1 MIGDLSVKAL
11 KYSGEAAASEV
22 ETKAVQQFVLEQQPL
37 LVVWWHQ
44 FGYYVDEQRTV
55 ANFDL
60 IKRFSELTGL
70 PITDVG
76 CGSTPCVGNATVF
89 INSNIEGASSFVV
102 ELPRDVSSRALDE
115 QAQAFLAVAEMATQ
129 NILPS
134 NKMEDMRPSP
144 VCGRLRVP
152 VDPNAIATWANA
164 VTVGRILVSPLM
176 FVVIPD
182 YPGGSWVAL
191 VLWFVLCSSDGID
204 GYLARRHGATRSGA
218 FLDPLADK
226 VLVLG
231 AMFTLVSRDVYWALP
246 VLIIAARE
254 VAISMYRV
262 LVGAKGISVP
272 ASQLAKWKT
281 LFQQLSV
288 GFAIIPLTA
297 DKATWIWLWLLWI
310 AVAFTTV
317 SGLQYLWRAQKLRK
331 TTPNLMA

>member
-1 MIGDLSVKAL
+1 M
-11 KYSGEAAASEV
+11 
-22 ETKAVQQFVLEQQPL
+22 
-37 LVVWWHQ
+37 W
-44 FGYYVDEQRTV
+44 
-55 ANFDL
+55 
-60 IKRFSELTGL
+60 
-70 PITDVG
+70 
-76 CGSTPCVGNATVF
+76 
-89 INSNIEGASSFVV
+89 
-102 ELPRDVSSRALDE
+102 
-115 QAQAFLAVAEMATQ
+115 QAY
-129 NILPS
+129 
-134 NKMEDMRPSP
+134 
-144 VCGRLRVP
+144 RVP

-182 YPGGSWVAL
+182 YPGGSWVAF

-246 VLIIAARE
+246 VLLIAARE

-297 DKATWIWLWLLWI
+297 EKATWIWLWLLWI

>member
-1 MIGDLSVKAL
+1 M
-11 KYSGEAAASEV
+11 
-22 ETKAVQQFVLEQQPL
+22 
-37 LVVWWHQ
+37 W
-44 FGYYVDEQRTV
+44 
-55 ANFDL
+55 
-60 IKRFSELTGL
+60 
-70 PITDVG
+70 
-76 CGSTPCVGNATVF
+76 
-89 INSNIEGASSFVV
+89 
-102 ELPRDVSSRALDE
+102 
-115 QAQAFLAVAEMATQ
+115 QAY
-129 NILPS
+129 
-134 NKMEDMRPSP
+134 
-144 VCGRLRVP
+144 RVP

-182 YPGGSWVAL
+182 YPGGSWVAF

-246 VLIIAARE
+246 VLLIAARE

-262 LVGAKGISVP
+262 MVGAKGISVP
-272 ASQLAKWKT
+272 ASRLAKWKT

-297 DKATWIWLWLLWI
+297 DKAMWIWLWLLWI

>member
-1 MIGDLSVKAL
+1 
-11 KYSGEAAASEV
+11 
-22 ETKAVQQFVLEQQPL
+22 
-37 LVVWWHQ
+37 VW
-44 FGYYVDEQRTV
+44 
-55 ANFDL
+55 
-60 IKRFSELTGL
+60 
-70 PITDVG
+70 
-76 CGSTPCVGNATVF
+76 
-89 INSNIEGASSFVV
+89 
-102 ELPRDVSSRALDE
+102 
-115 QAQAFLAVAEMATQ
+115 QAY
-129 NILPS
+129 
-134 NKMEDMRPSP
+134 
-144 VCGRLRVP
+144 RVP

-182 YPGGSWVAL
+182 YPGGSWVAF

-246 VLIIAARE
+246 VLLIAARE

>member
-1 MIGDLSVKAL
+1 M
-11 KYSGEAAASEV
+11 
-22 ETKAVQQFVLEQQPL
+22 
-37 LVVWWHQ
+37 W
-44 FGYYVDEQRTV
+44 
-55 ANFDL
+55 
-60 IKRFSELTGL
+60 
-70 PITDVG
+70 
-76 CGSTPCVGNATVF
+76 
-89 INSNIEGASSFVV
+89 
-102 ELPRDVSSRALDE
+102 
-115 QAQAFLAVAEMATQ
+115 QAY
-129 NILPS
+129 
-134 NKMEDMRPSP
+134 
-144 VCGRLRVP
+144 RVP

-182 YPGGSWVAL
+182 YPGGSWVAF

-262 LVGAKGISVP
+262 MVCAKGISVP
-272 ASQLAKWKT
+272 ASRLAKWKT
-281 LFQQLSV
+281 VFQQLSV

-297 DKATWIWLWLLWI
+297 DKATWIWLLLLWI

-331 TTPNLMA
+331 TTPNLSV

>member
-1 MIGDLSVKAL
+1 M
-11 KYSGEAAASEV
+11 
-22 ETKAVQQFVLEQQPL
+22 
-37 LVVWWHQ
+37 W
-44 FGYYVDEQRTV
+44 
-55 ANFDL
+55 
-60 IKRFSELTGL
+60 
-70 PITDVG
+70 
-76 CGSTPCVGNATVF
+76 
-89 INSNIEGASSFVV
+89 
-102 ELPRDVSSRALDE
+102 
-115 QAQAFLAVAEMATQ
+115 QAY
-129 NILPS
+129 
-134 NKMEDMRPSP
+134 
-144 VCGRLRVP
+144 RVP

-182 YPGGSWVAL
+182 FPGGSWVAFG
-191 VLWFVLCSSDGID
+191 LWFVLCSSDGID
-204 GYLARRHGATRSGA
+204 GYLARRHGSTRSGA

-246 VLIIAARE
+246 VLLIAARE

-262 LVGAKGISVP
+262 MVGAKGISVP
-272 ASQLAKWKT
+272 ASRLAKWKT

-288 GFAIIPLTA
+288 GFAIAPLTA
-297 DKATWIWLWLLWI
+297 DKATWLWLWLLWI